1 MCSKTPL
8 SLRDISPFRGDLAS
22 IFLPPLKGE
31 GDRRSGGGVLNK
43 GFGTGLLNCEKIY
56 KILAEKTFQI
66 CVYMLK

>member
-31 GDRRSGGGVLNK
+31 VLSADSGGVLNE
-43 GFGTGLLNCEKIY
+43 GFGTGLI
-56 KILAEKTFQI
+56 
-66 CVYMLK
+66 